1 MGANGVGNIY
11 ILRVTVQLTCF
22 EKSGASVAPLS
33 SLLFT
38 LFKKF
43 AELCSLFFKFLFFFH
58 EHLKPETRMR
68 INDLQLIVACLS
80 CAVIALLCPTVYA
93 WIGPAA
99 CLLLIVCCSDVHRP
113 VFKSTYGYSKPI
125 KPPDI

>member
-43 AELCSLFFKFLFFFH
+43 AELCSLFFKFFVFLPRTFEAGDSH
-58 EHLKPETRMR
+58 ANQR
-68 INDLQLIVACLS
+68 
-80 CAVIALLCPTVYA
+80 
-93 WIGPAA
+93 PAA
-99 CLLLIVCCSDVHRP
+99 DSGVSELCGHSALVPYHLCVDWPGGVPVANSLL
-113 VFKSTYGYSKPI
+113 
-125 KPPDI
+125 